1 MNEKAF
7 SPISAF
13 ISIGVVLL
21 LFGCN
26 DMGKAATY
34 DVYPSCKDSSQDCT
48 KSKVSVTF
56 KVDKEKSQ
64 VIQISTVAKK
74 IRDIRNLD
82 NCIVIDEHN
91 WQCTDNPISST
102 PATDG
107 YWSSDTPSRRTM
119 TEDEMTMSDSA
130 LTQIVLGKIT
140 TTTYY
145 APTFVKR

>member
-1 MNEKAF
+1 MNKNAF
-7 SPISAF
+7 SPTLAF

-26 DMGKAATY
+26 GMGKAATY
-34 DVYPSCKDSSQDCT
+34 DMYPSCKDASQDCT

-74 IRDIRNLD
+74 IRDIRKLD

-91 WQCTDNPISST
+91 WQCTDNPTSSN
-102 PATDG
+102 PAIDG
-107 YWSSDTPSRRTM
+107 YWSSDTPFKRIM
-119 TEDEMTMSDSA
+119 TEDEMTMSDST
-130 LTQIVLGKIT
+130 LTQFVLGKT
-140 TTTYY
+140 TTLTFYG
-145 APTFVKR
+145 PTFVKR